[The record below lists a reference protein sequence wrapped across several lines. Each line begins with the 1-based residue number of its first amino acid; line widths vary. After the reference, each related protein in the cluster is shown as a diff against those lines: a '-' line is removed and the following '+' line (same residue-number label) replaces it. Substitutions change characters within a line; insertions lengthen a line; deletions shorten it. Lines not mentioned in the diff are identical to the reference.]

1 MKKYLLLISLSI
13 SLYSIAQKNINKQ
26 FTVNDSPVSYTYKAV
41 FDSSK
46 KEEIIQ
52 RISSRFDDPKINRG
66 DLVWNNNGEYEIVV
80 YENTVTINFGK
91 SNDNEIS
98 YEKIKLLGQD
108 LSTIA
113 NKPVFKHRLITKKF
127 YVIND
132 KANTYS
138 YRGVFTSNKWE
149 NIKKSVDKYFGKPTL
164 LENNYVWKSTDYDIT
179 LKEDQIEFF
188 LMKNKLD
195 DSYYNQF
202 LALEK
207 DVTEI
212 ILTLGPKN
220 TLITTKNYV
229 LNDNPS
235 SYTYK
240 AVFSPQQNDI
250 LKKIIETQF
259 GNPKVNRGDLVWND
273 NGSYEIV
280 LSDYQLKI
288 NFGKSN
294 DTENIYQKI
303 KELGSTVTKALKY

>member
-52 RISSRFDDPKINRG
+52 RISSRFDEPKINRG

-138 YRGVFTSNKWE
+138 YRGVFTSNKRE
-149 NIKKSVDKYFGKPTL
+149 NIKKSVDKYFEKPTL
-164 LENNYVWKSTDYDIT
+164 LENNYVWKSADYDIT

-195 DSYYNQF
+195 ESYYNQF

-212 ILTLGPKN
+212 ILNLGPKN

>member
-138 YRGVFTSNKWE
+138 YRGVFTSNKRE
-149 NIKKSVDKYFGKPTL
+149 NIK
-164 LENNYVWKSTDYDIT
+164 
-179 LKEDQIEFF
+179 
-188 LMKNKLD
+188 
-195 DSYYNQF
+195 
-202 LALEK
+202 
-207 DVTEI
+207 
-212 ILTLGPKN
+212 
-220 TLITTKNYV
+220 
-229 LNDNPS
+229 
-235 SYTYK
+235 
-240 AVFSPQQNDI
+240 
-250 LKKIIETQF
+250 
-259 GNPKVNRGDLVWND
+259 
-273 NGSYEIV
+273 
-280 LSDYQLKI
+280 
-288 NFGKSN
+288 
-294 DTENIYQKI
+294 
-303 KELGSTVTKALKY
+303 